1 MQIGR
6 LIFQIAYTVHEME
19 NVELI
24 KINGS
29 IYIVQ
34 CFFFFFQFRARKRI
48 LSIDKLN
55 IASYPSIFAKT
66 REKKEKKR
74 KKKKSSCY
82 KLYT

>member
-6 LIFQIAYTVHEME
+6 SIFQIAYTVHEME

-34 CFFFFFQFRARKRI
+34 CFFFFN
-48 LSIDKLN
+48 SE
-55 IASYPSIFAKT
+55 
-66 REKKEKKR
+66 REKE
-74 KKKKSSCY
+74 SY
-82 KLYT
+82 LLIN